1 MAHGIGISITERLSA
16 AVITDHAVIGST
28 LHHPNADDLE
38 ADSLHGIPAEFI
50 MQQVVELL
58 RKLDLGHKPTHVGV
72 GMPGIVR
79 NGVVEDSPNLMQ
91 FKGLNVQALLTEAL
105 DSLLPNVPVLILN
118 DADAMAAGMA
128 ASRGLL
134 DRLIRLWFLGTGIG
148 FGRYPLS
155 DGIWEAGHSIVTLDP
170 KENFC
175 GCGGKGHVEGIMGQ
189 RAMRLRFM
197 DLEPEEVFEQAKSG
211 EARCVEFVKLWHRA
225 LAAGTAT
232 SIHMSGPGKF
242 FITGV
247 NAKFVNLSLLN
258 EYLHEMVKLSP
269 IQSYTV
275 EIVPGG
281 EAFALIGAAVTAAQ
295 AAGVD

>member
-16 AVITDHAVIGST
+16 AVIADHAVVGPIV
-28 LHHPNADDLE
+28 HQPDDAAE
-38 ADSLHGIPAEFI
+38 TDSLYGVPAEFI
-50 MQQVVELL
+50 IQQIVELL
-58 RKLDLGHKPTHVGV
+58 RKLDLKDKPNHIGIA
-72 GMPGIVR
+72 MPGIVR
-79 NGVVEDSPNLMQ
+79 SGVVEDSPNLTQ
-91 FKGLNVQALLTEAL
+91 FKGLNVQALLSDAL
-105 DSLLPNVPVLILN
+105 SSVLPDIPVLILN
-118 DADAMAAGMA
+118 DADAMSAGMA

-148 FGRYPLS
+148 FGRYPLT
-155 DGIWEAGHSIVTLDP
+155 DGIWEAGHSVVTLDP

-197 DLEPEEVFEQAKSG
+197 DLEPEEVFEQAKTG
-211 EARCVEFVKLWHRA
+211 EARCVDFVKLWHRA

-269 IQSYTV
+269 IQSYTI

-281 EAFALIGAAVTAAQ
+281 ESFALIGAAVTAAQ
-295 AAGVD
+295 AAGLS